1 MNSPQDLLGHSTGAR
16 MAQRYVSQMRFT
28 RAIGRCEEGKE
39 AAQKRPVILY
49 RKNCYLCLV

>member
-16 MAQRYVSQMRFT
+16 MAQLYVSQMRFI
-28 RAIGRCEEGKE
+28 RAIERCEGCKE
-39 AAQKRPVILY
+39 EAQKRPVILY